1 MLQWHPRLIALL
13 VFALVMASVLG
24 CVGPGHGRGWGWL

>member
-13 VFALVMASVLG
+13 VVLSVLAAALAQVEFFG
-24 CVGPGHGRGWGWL
+24 YSW

>member
-13 VFALVMASVLG
+13 VFALVIASFVGLG
-24 CVGPGHGRGWGWL
+24 SGRGFSWR